1 MCRWFESSRA
11 HQNDLM
17 DESQL
22 MALALEEAEAAARV
36 GEVPVGAVLACLD
49 GTVLAR
55 NHNRREES
63 GDPTAHAEILVIR
76 EAARLLRGWRLTGTV
91 LVVTL
96 EPCLMCAGAMILA
109 RIDRLVYGADDPK
122 AGAVAS
128 LYQVVGDERL
138 NHRLTARSGVMEAA
152 SRSVLQSFFRDRRR

>member
-1 MCRWFESSRA
+1 
-11 HQNDLM
+11 M
-17 DESQL
+17 DENQL
-22 MALALEEAEAAARV
+22 MALALEEAEAAARI
-36 GEVPVGAVLACLD
+36 GEVPVGAILARLD

-76 EAARLLRGWRLTGTV
+76 EAARILKGWRLTGTV

-109 RIDRLVYGADDPK
+109 RIDRLVYACEDPK
-122 AGAVAS
+122 AGAAVS
-128 LYQVVGDERL
+128 LYQALGDQRL
-138 NHRLTARSGVMEAA
+138 NHRVAVRGGVMEAA
-152 SRSVLQSFFRDRRR
+152 SQGMLQSFFRDRRRSGQAIWRGV

>member
-1 MCRWFESSRA
+1 
-11 HQNDLM
+11 M

-22 MALALEEAEAAARV
+22 MAWALEEAEAAARI
-36 GEVPVGAVLACLD
+36 GEVPVGAVLARLD

-63 GDPTAHAEILVIR
+63 GDPTAHAEMLVIR

-109 RIDRLVYGADDPK
+109 RIDQLVYGADDPK

-128 LYQVVGDERL
+128 LYQVVDDNRL
-138 NHRLTARSGVMEAA
+138 NHRLAVRGGVMEAA
-152 SRSVLQSFFRDRRR
+152 SRSVLQSFFQERRR